1 VVVPQPRVLESRNE
15 ALSYSVETVV
25 MNLSPWVEA
34 VLRLLLAVGLGAG
47 IGYQR
52 ERAGKAAGMRT
63 LILVGAG
70 AALFTVVSIF
80 GFGAEG
86 VDISRIA
93 AGVVVGVG
101 FIGAGVILRGQREEE
116 VAGLTTAATIWV
128 TAGVGLAAGAGMYL
142 VAVIAAAVILG
153 ILLLPKI
160 RG

>member
-1 VVVPQPRVLESRNE
+1 
-15 ALSYSVETVV
+15 
-25 MNLSPWVEA
+25 LSPWLEA
-34 VLRLLLAVGLGAG
+34 VLRFLLAVALGTV
-47 IGYQR
+47 IGFQR
-52 ERAGKAAGMRT
+52 ERAGKAAGLRT
-63 LILVGAG
+63 HILVGSG
-70 AALFTVVSIF
+70 AALFTLVSIY

-86 VDISRIA
+86 VDISRVA

-101 FIGAGVILRGQREEE
+101 FIGAGVILRGAREEE

-142 VAVIAAAVILG
+142 LSVIATAVILG

>member
-1 VVVPQPRVLESRNE
+1 
-15 ALSYSVETVV
+15 
-25 MNLSPWVEA
+25 MNLSPWLEA
-34 VLRLLLAVGLGAG
+34 TLRFLLAVALGAA

-63 LILVGAG
+63 LILVGSG
-70 AALFTVVSIF
+70 AALFTVVSEF
-80 GFGAEG
+80 GFGTQG
-86 VDISRIA
+86 VDISRVA
-93 AGVVVGVG
+93 AGVVAGIG

-153 ILLLPKI
+153 VLSLPKI

>member
-1 VVVPQPRVLESRNE
+1 
-15 ALSYSVETVV
+15 

-34 VLRLLLAVGLGAG
+34 ILRLLLAVGLGAG
-47 IGYQR
+47 IGFQR

-63 LILVGAG
+63 LILVSAG

-80 GFGAEG
+80 GFGTEG
-86 VDISRIA
+86 VDVSRVA

-128 TAGVGLAAGAGMYL
+128 TAGIGLTAGAGMYL
-142 VAVIAAAVILG
+142 VAVIAAVVILG

>member
-1 VVVPQPRVLESRNE
+1 
-15 ALSYSVETVV
+15 
-25 MNLSPWVEA
+25 MSPWVEA
-34 VLRLLLAVGLGAG
+34 ILRLLLAVGLGAG

-63 LILVGAG
+63 LTLVSAG

-80 GFGAEG
+80 GFGTEG
-86 VDISRIA
+86 VDISRVA

-128 TAGVGLAAGAGMYL
+128 TAGMGLAAGAGMHL
-142 VAVIAAAVILG
+142 LAVVAAAIILG